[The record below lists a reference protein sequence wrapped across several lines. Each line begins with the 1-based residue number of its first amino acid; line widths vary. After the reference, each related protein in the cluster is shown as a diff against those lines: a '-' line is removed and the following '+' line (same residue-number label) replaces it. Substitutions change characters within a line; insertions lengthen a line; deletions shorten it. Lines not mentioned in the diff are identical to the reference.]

1 MTTGPAPPWQTSRAG
16 SLVPEWG
23 GGGAS
28 QRQPRNTR
36 ACEAAWEQGDQVSP
50 ECGDTAG
57 LRIQQGG
64 GGSVFGRIC
73 PDFISATWQPFP
85 HLEPG
90 ELQQRQKMPLILRET
105 SWWHRH
111 VISGTQKAETR
122 GSQIQDHLDGSG
134 SGLAQSPNESEKG
147 LGAESAVEHLP
158 STHG

>member
-1 MTTGPAPPWQTSRAG
+1 MVEQ
-16 SLVPEWG
+16 VN
-23 GGGAS
+23 AS
-28 QRQPRNTR
+28 QGT
-36 ACEAAWEQGDQVSP
+36 P
-50 ECGDTAG
+50 EPVRWHGSREIRSLLSAESGDTAG

-64 GGSVFGRIC
+64 GGSVFRRIC

-90 ELQQRQKMPLILRET
+90 EVQQRQKMPLILRET

-134 SGLAQSPNESEKG
+134 QG
-147 LGAESAVEHLP
+147 LP
-158 STHG
+158 SLQMRVKRGWGQSRLWSICLARMAKQH